1 MSLGRRKTERQA
13 EFWVATQDLA
23 GGPGH
28 IFYDRLNQLLDEAGF
43 DRFIEEL
50 CEPYYEPTGRASIP
64 PGRYFRMLLVGYF
77 EGIDSQRGIAWRC
90 ADSLS
95 LRRFLFLE
103 LSDESPDHSSLTN
116 TRNRLPAV
124 IFEQVFAFVLS
135 LARVRKLL
143 QEGPLTVGVDST
155 TLEANAAMKAI
166 IRKDSGEDWKAYLK
180 RLMQEEGLIEDED
193 EPTDE
198 DLRKFDQA
206 RAKQGKKHVSNEE
219 WVSPVDPEA
228 RIIKLK
234 DGRTHLGY
242 KAEHVVDL
250 DSELILSA
258 AVLHGTDGDAQTLM
272 PSLVSSQFHLVR
284 SGSAAEIKEVAA
296 DKGYHANHA
305 LSDCQAW
312 QVRTYIPERDSGRRR
327 WIDKPEVVEQAFR
340 GNRRR
345 VRGAKGR
352 RLQRRRS
359 ELVERS
365 FAHVCETG
373 GARRTWLRGLEK
385 INKRYLLQAA
395 ARNLGVMMRRLFGLG
410 TPRSLQ
416 GIDLEAL
423 LAEWCALWRTWRPYQ
438 TLQRLMS
445 DLECPLV
452 AAESLAPNFL
462 PPKPNLAA
470 A

>member
-1 MSLGRRKTERQA
+1 MSLGRRTSERQG
-13 EFWVATQDLA
+13 EFWIATADLA

-28 IFYDRLNQLLDEAGF
+28 VFYDRLNKLLDEAGF
-43 DRFIEEL
+43 DKFAEEL
-50 CEPYYEPTGRASIP
+50 CGPFYRASGRESIP

-103 LSDESPDHSSLTN
+103 RAEESPDHSSLT
-116 TRNRLPAV
+116 RIRERLPHE
-124 IFEQVFAFVLS
+124 IYEQVFAFVLN
-135 LARVRKLL
+135 LARVQKLL
-143 QEGPLTVGVDST
+143 RDGPLTVGVDST

-166 IRKDSGEDWKAYLK
+166 IRKDTGEDWKTYLK
-180 RLMQEEGLIEDED
+180 RLMQEQGLIKDDE

-198 DLRKFDQA
+198 DLRKFDKQ
-206 RAKQGKKHVSNEE
+206 RAKQGKKKVSNEE
-219 WVSPVDPEA
+219 WESKIDPDA

-258 AVLHGTDGDAQTLM
+258 RVQHGTDGDAESLM
-272 PSLVSSQFHLVR
+272 PSLAQAQENLIQ
-284 SGSAAEIKEVAA
+284 SGSEATIKEAAA
-296 DKGYHANHA
+296 DKGYHANQT
-305 LSDCQAW
+305 LVDCTEA
-312 QVRTYIPERDSGRRR
+312 QVRTYIPERETGERT
-327 WIDKPEVVEQAFR
+327 WIDKSWEEEQAFR
-340 GNRRR
+340 NNRNR
-345 VRGAKGR
+345 VRRQKGR
-352 RLQRRRS
+352 RLQRLRS

-365 FAHVCETG
+365 FAHVCDTG

-385 INKRYLLQAA
+385 INKRYLIQTA

-416 GIDLEAL
+416 GVDLEEL
-423 LAEWCALWRTWRPYQ
+423 LAEGGALWRIWGNRTMLWLRQEDCLRHWDILQNLRAQ
-438 TLQRLMS
+438 T
-445 DLECPLV
+445 P
-452 AAESLAPNFL
+452 AP
-462 PPKPNLAA
+462 AA